1 MSKLALLEGLLLNLK
16 GEIDQRR
23 REYLPK
29 SEAYRSLRYH
39 TGQDFG
45 DEVAAWAEW
54 IKTHPK
60 SIRTS
65 NDTPPRLAKF
75 LAFSKPQVTS
85 DDGLDDSPPLTD
97 ENRGEVT

>member
-1 MSKLALLEGLLLNLK
+1 MSKLTLLEGLLLNLK

-29 SEAYRSLRYH
+29 PEAYSSLRYH

-45 DEVAAWAEW
+45 DNIAAWTEW
-54 IKTHPK
+54 LNIHPQ
-60 SIRTS
+60 SIRIS
-65 NDTPPRLAKF
+65 NDTAPRLARF

-85 DDGLDDSPPLTD
+85 DDGFDDSPPLTD
-97 ENRGEVT
+97 ENRGDVT